1 MPEDKISAGS
11 ADAIFAAATE
21 MKDRFDALIDGIDD
35 EVDKIFDAA
44 SSAGREPNA
53 AEKARIDQLGADQAK
68 LRKSQDALA
77 FATLRKLDNS
87 ADVVALQSQL
97 QTVNAGL
104 KDCLGRLRK
113 IAAIA
118 QIAAKVADGLT
129 QLAEKAAGA
138 LV

>member
-1 MPEDKISAGS
+1 MAMTASEKI
-11 ADAIFAAATE
+11 
-21 MKDRFDALIDGIDD
+21 L
-35 EVDKIFDAA
+35 A
-44 SSAGREPNA
+44 SSAGREPSA
-53 AEKARIDQLGADQAK
+53 AERARIESFRADQAK
-68 LRKSQDALA
+68 CRKSLDALA

-87 ADVVALQSQL
+87 ADVTALQGQL
-97 QTVNAGL
+97 KTVNSGL
-104 KDCLGRLRK
+104 SDSLNRLKK

>member
-1 MPEDKISAGS
+1 MAADNISADS
-11 ADAIFAAATE
+11 ANAIFAAATAT
-21 MKDRFDALIDGIDD
+21 KDNFDALIDGIDD
-35 EVDKIFDAA
+35 EVDKIFDGAA
-44 SSAGREPNA
+44 SAGREPTA
-53 AEKARIDQLGADQAK
+53 AEKTRIESLRADQAK
-68 LRKSQDALA
+68 LRKSEDALA